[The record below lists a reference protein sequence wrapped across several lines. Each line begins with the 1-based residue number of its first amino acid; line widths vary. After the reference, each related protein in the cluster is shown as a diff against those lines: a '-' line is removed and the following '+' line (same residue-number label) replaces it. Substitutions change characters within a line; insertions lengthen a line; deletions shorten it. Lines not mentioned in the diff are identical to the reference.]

1 MDKKLETALN
11 NVETTYGELV
21 EIANGMLN
29 PMFEPI
35 NAIISRVS
43 ASVNA
48 MSIDQIR
55 DYILTIQLKAFEISE
70 IKEKAALKAELA
82 ETLQREKFAV
92 SFNGLEG
99 SAAAK
104 DKLALVETSAE
115 IVTEAL
121 YNLVAN
127 LLKTKLDQLHRLVD
141 ALKSILMS
149 RMQET
154 KFMNIGS
161 TNEVPSTCAFAGVDE
176 AQTSKEVTQ
185 ATCDAMV
192 TDNTALTV
200 IAGKNVSAEITV
212 KNADSA
218 VTYKINV
225 VIK

>member
-1 MDKKLETALN
+1 MDKKLETALT

-21 EIANGMLN
+21 GIANDMLN
-29 PMFEPI
+29 PLFEPI
-35 NAIISRVS
+35 NAVISTVN
-43 ASVNA
+43 ANVNA

-82 ETLQREKFAV
+82 ETLQKEKFAV

-104 DKLALVETSAE
+104 EKLALVETSAE
-115 IVTEAL
+115 IVSEAL
-121 YNLVAN
+121 YSLVAN

-141 ALKSILMS
+141 AMKSILMS

-161 TNEVPSTCAFAGVDE
+161 TNEIPGTNG
-176 AQTSKEVTQ
+176 TR
-185 ATCDAMV
+185 
-192 TDNTALTV
+192 V
-200 IAGKNVSAEITV
+200 ILHE
-212 KNADSA
+212 
-218 VTYKINV
+218 
-225 VIK
+225 

>member
-21 EIANGMLN
+21 DIANGMLN

-35 NAIISRVS
+35 NMIISRVN

-55 DYILTIQLKAFEISE
+55 DYILTLQLKAFEISE

-82 ETLQREKFAV
+82 ETLQKEKFAI

-99 SAAAK
+99 SAAVK

-121 YNLVAN
+121 YNLIAN

-161 TNEVPSTCAFAGVDE
+161 TNEVPATVG
-176 AQTSKEVTQ
+176 TRVTL
-185 ATCDAMV
+185 
-192 TDNTALTV
+192 N
-200 IAGKNVSAEITV
+200 E
-212 KNADSA
+212 
-218 VTYKINV
+218 
-225 VIK
+225 

>member
-21 EIANGMLN
+21 NIANDMLN

-35 NAIISRVS
+35 NRII
-43 ASVNA
+43 ASVNATVNA

-55 DYILTIQLKAFEISE
+55 DYILQIQLKAFEISE

-82 ETLQREKFAV
+82 ETLQKEKFAI

-121 YNLVAN
+121 YNLIAN

-154 KFMNIGS
+154 KFMNMGS
-161 TNEVPSTCAFAGVDE
+161 TSDVPATTGRMRLNEE
-176 AQTSKEVTQ
+176 
-185 ATCDAMV
+185 M
-192 TDNTALTV
+192 
-200 IAGKNVSAEITV
+200 
-212 KNADSA
+212 
-218 VTYKINV
+218 
-225 VIK
+225 

>member
-21 EIANGMLN
+21 DIANGMLN

-35 NAIISRVS
+35 NMIIAGVN
-43 ASVNA
+43 ATVNA

-55 DYILTIQLKAFEISE
+55 DYILQIQLKAFEISE

-82 ETLQREKFAV
+82 ETLQKEKFAI

-121 YNLVAN
+121 YNLIAN

-154 KFMNIGS
+154 KFMNMGS
-161 TNEVPSTCAFAGVDE
+161 TNEVPA
-176 AQTSKEVTQ
+176 TSGRMRLNE
-185 ATCDAMV
+185 
-192 TDNTALTV
+192 
-200 IAGKNVSAEITV
+200 EI
-212 KNADSA
+212 
-218 VTYKINV
+218 
-225 VIK
+225 

>member
-21 EIANGMLN
+21 DIANGMLN
-29 PMFEPI
+29 PMFDPI
-35 NAIISRVS
+35 NAIIAQVN

-82 ETLQREKFAV
+82 ETLQKEKFAI

-127 LLKTKLDQLHRLVD
+127 LLRTKLDQLHRLVD

-154 KFMNIGS
+154 KFMNMGS
-161 TNEVPSTCAFAGVDE
+161 SSETPATYGTSATTGNRVILNE
-176 AQTSKEVTQ
+176 
-185 ATCDAMV
+185 
-192 TDNTALTV
+192 
-200 IAGKNVSAEITV
+200 
-212 KNADSA
+212 
-218 VTYKINV
+218 
-225 VIK
+225 

>member
-21 EIANGMLN
+21 NIANDMLN

-35 NAIISRVS
+35 NMIIVS
-43 ASVNA
+43 VNATVNA

-55 DYILTIQLKAFEISE
+55 DYILQIQLKAFEISE

-82 ETLQREKFAV
+82 ETLQKEKFAI

-121 YNLVAN
+121 YNLIAN

-154 KFMNIGS
+154 KFMNMGS
-161 TNEVPSTCAFAGVDE
+161 TNEVPATTGRMRLNE
-176 AQTSKEVTQ
+176 EV
-185 ATCDAMV
+185 
-192 TDNTALTV
+192 
-200 IAGKNVSAEITV
+200 
-212 KNADSA
+212 
-218 VTYKINV
+218 
-225 VIK
+225 

>member
-21 EIANGMLN
+21 DIANGMLN
-29 PMFEPI
+29 PMFDPI
-35 NAIISRVS
+35 NTVIARVN

-55 DYILTIQLKAFEISE
+55 DYILTLQLKAFEISE
-70 IKEKAALKAELA
+70 VKEKAALKAELA
-82 ETLQREKFAV
+82 ETLQKEKFAI

-99 SAAAK
+99 SAAVK

-154 KFMNIGS
+154 KFMNMGS
-161 TNEVPSTCAFAGVDE
+161 SNETPATYG
-176 AQTSKEVTQ
+176 TSAITG
-185 ATCDAMV
+185 
-192 TDNTALTV
+192 NRV
-200 IAGKNVSAEITV
+200 ILNE
-212 KNADSA
+212 
-218 VTYKINV
+218 
-225 VIK
+225 

>member
-21 EIANGMLN
+21 DIANGMLN

-35 NAIISRVS
+35 NMIISRVS

-55 DYILTIQLKAFEISE
+55 DYILTLQLKAFEISE

-82 ETLQREKFAV
+82 ETLQKEKFAV

-99 SAAAK
+99 SAAVK

-161 TNEVPSTCAFAGVDE
+161 TNEVPATVG
-176 AQTSKEVTQ
+176 TRVTL
-185 ATCDAMV
+185 
-192 TDNTALTV
+192 N
-200 IAGKNVSAEITV
+200 E
-212 KNADSA
+212 
-218 VTYKINV
+218 
-225 VIK
+225 

>member
-1 MDKKLETALN
+1 MNKKLETALN

-21 EIANGMLN
+21 GIANNMLD
-29 PMFEPI
+29 PMFRPI
-35 NAIISRVS
+35 NDIISKIS

-55 DYILTIQLKAFEISE
+55 DNILTLQLKAFEISE

-82 ETLQREKFAV
+82 ETLQKEKFAV
-92 SFNGLEG
+92 SFNSLEG

-104 DKLALVETSAE
+104 EKLALVETSSE
-115 IVTEAL
+115 VVSEAL

-154 KFMNIGS
+154 KFMNIGG
-161 TNEVPSTCAFAGVDE
+161 T
-176 AQTSKEVTQ
+176 
-185 ATCDAMV
+185 
-192 TDNTALTV
+192 
-200 IAGKNVSAEITV
+200 AEIPATTGRMRLTEDG
-212 KNADSA
+212 A
-218 VTYKINV
+218 TF
-225 VIK
+225 

>member
-21 EIANGMLN
+21 NIANDMLN

-35 NAIISRVS
+35 NKVISNVN

-55 DYILTIQLKAFEISE
+55 DYILTLQLKAFEISE

-82 ETLQREKFAV
+82 ETLQKEKFAV

-99 SAAAK
+99 SAAVK

-121 YNLVAN
+121 YNLIAN

-154 KFMNIGS
+154 KFMNMGS
-161 TNEVPSTCAFAGVDE
+161 TNEVP
-176 AQTSKEVTQ
+176 
-185 ATCDAMV
+185 AT
-192 TDNTALTV
+192 TGRIRLNE
-200 IAGKNVSAEITV
+200 EI
-212 KNADSA
+212 
-218 VTYKINV
+218 
-225 VIK
+225 

>member
-1 MDKKLETALN
+1 MTL
-11 NVETTYGELV
+11 
-21 EIANGMLN
+21 
-29 PMFEPI
+29 
-35 NAIISRVS
+35 
-43 ASVNA
+43 
-48 MSIDQIR
+48 
-55 DYILTIQLKAFEISE
+55 QLKAFEISE

-82 ETLQREKFAV
+82 ETLQKEKFAI

-99 SAAAK
+99 SAAVK

-161 TNEVPSTCAFAGVDE
+161 TNEVPATVG
-176 AQTSKEVTQ
+176 TRVTL
-185 ATCDAMV
+185 
-192 TDNTALTV
+192 N
-200 IAGKNVSAEITV
+200 E
-212 KNADSA
+212 
-218 VTYKINV
+218 
-225 VIK
+225 

>member
-1 MDKKLETALN
+1 MDKKLETALT

-21 EIANGMLN
+21 GIANDMLD
-29 PMFEPI
+29 PLFEPI
-35 NAIISRVS
+35 NNIISRVN

-48 MSIDQIR
+48 LSIDQIR

-82 ETLQREKFAV
+82 ETLQKEKFAV
-92 SFNGLEG
+92 SFNGLDG

-104 DKLALVETSAE
+104 EKLALVETSSE
-115 IVTEAL
+115 IVAEAL
-121 YNLVAN
+121 YSLVAN

-161 TNEVPSTCAFAGVDE
+161 SNEVPGVSG
-176 AQTSKEVTQ
+176 TR
-185 ATCDAMV
+185 
-192 TDNTALTV
+192 
-200 IAGKNVSAEITV
+200 
-212 KNADSA
+212 
-218 VTYKINV
+218 V
-225 VIK
+225 VLNE

>member
-21 EIANGMLN
+21 DIANGMLN

-35 NAIISRVS
+35 NMIIARVN

-82 ETLQREKFAV
+82 ETLQKEKFAV

-99 SAAAK
+99 SAAVK

-121 YNLVAN
+121 YNLIAN

-161 TNEVPSTCAFAGVDE
+161 TNDVP
-176 AQTSKEVTQ
+176 VT
-185 ATCDAMV
+185 TGTRV
-192 TDNTALTV
+192 TLN
-200 IAGKNVSAEITV
+200 E
-212 KNADSA
+212 
-218 VTYKINV
+218 
-225 VIK
+225 

>member
-21 EIANGMLN
+21 NIANDMLN

-35 NAIISRVS
+35 NLIITQVN
-43 ASVNA
+43 ATVNA

-55 DYILTIQLKAFEISE
+55 DYILRIQLKAFEISE

-82 ETLQREKFAV
+82 ETLQKEKFAV

-99 SAAAK
+99 SAAVK

-121 YNLVAN
+121 YNLIAN

-154 KFMNIGS
+154 KFMNMGS
-161 TNEVPSTCAFAGVDE
+161 TNEVP
-176 AQTSKEVTQ
+176 
-185 ATCDAMV
+185 ATTGRMRL
-192 TDNTALTV
+192 N
-200 IAGKNVSAEITV
+200 EEM
-212 KNADSA
+212 
-218 VTYKINV
+218 
-225 VIK
+225 

>member
-1 MDKKLETALN
+1 MEAIMDKKLETALN

-21 EIANGMLN
+21 NIANDMLN
-29 PMFEPI
+29 PMFDPI
-35 NAIISRVS
+35 NTIISRVN

-82 ETLQREKFAV
+82 ETLQKEKFAV

-99 SAAAK
+99 SAAVK

-121 YNLVAN
+121 YNLIAN

-154 KFMNIGS
+154 KFMNMGS
-161 TNEVPSTCAFAGVDE
+161 TNEVP
-176 AQTSKEVTQ
+176 
-185 ATCDAMV
+185 ATTGRMRL
-192 TDNTALTV
+192 N
-200 IAGKNVSAEITV
+200 EEM
-212 KNADSA
+212 
-218 VTYKINV
+218 
-225 VIK
+225 

>member
-21 EIANGMLN
+21 EIANGMLD

-35 NAIISRVS
+35 NAVISRVN

-55 DYILTIQLKAFEISE
+55 DYILTLQLKAFEISE

-82 ETLQREKFAV
+82 ETLQKERFAV
-92 SFNGLEG
+92 SFNSFEG

-104 DKLALVETSAE
+104 DKLALVETSSE
-115 IVTEAL
+115 IVSEAL

-127 LLKTKLDQLHRLVD
+127 LLKTKVDQLHRLVD

-154 KFMNIGS
+154 KFMNMGS
-161 TNEVPSTCAFAGVDE
+161 TNEVPATTGRMRLNE
-176 AQTSKEVTQ
+176 EV
-185 ATCDAMV
+185 
-192 TDNTALTV
+192 
-200 IAGKNVSAEITV
+200 
-212 KNADSA
+212 
-218 VTYKINV
+218 
-225 VIK
+225 

>member
-21 EIANGMLN
+21 DIANGMLN

-35 NAIISRVS
+35 NMIIARVN

-82 ETLQREKFAV
+82 ETLQKEKFAV

-99 SAAAK
+99 SAAVK

-121 YNLVAN
+121 YNLIAN

-154 KFMNIGS
+154 KFMNLGS
-161 TNEVPSTCAFAGVDE
+161 SNETPATYG
-176 AQTSKEVTQ
+176 TS
-185 ATCDAMV
+185 AT
-192 TDNTALTV
+192 TGNRV
-200 IAGKNVSAEITV
+200 ILNE
-212 KNADSA
+212 
-218 VTYKINV
+218 
-225 VIK
+225 

>member
-21 EIANGMLN
+21 EIANGMLD

-35 NAIISRVS
+35 NAVISRVN

-55 DYILTIQLKAFEISE
+55 DYILTLQLKAFEISE

-82 ETLQREKFAV
+82 ETLQKERFAV
-92 SFNGLEG
+92 SFNGFEG

-104 DKLALVETSAE
+104 DKLALVETSSE

-127 LLKTKLDQLHRLVD
+127 LLKTKVDQLHRLVD

-154 KFMNIGS
+154 KFMNMGS
-161 TNEVPSTCAFAGVDE
+161 TNETP
-176 AQTSKEVTQ
+176 
-185 ATCDAMV
+185 ATYG
-192 TDNTALTV
+192 T
-200 IAGKNVSAEITV
+200 
-212 KNADSA
+212 SA
-218 VTYKINV
+218 VTGNR
-225 VIK
+225 VILNE

>member
-21 EIANGMLN
+21 NIANDMLN

-35 NAIISRVS
+35 NMII
-43 ASVNA
+43 ASVNATVNA

-55 DYILTIQLKAFEISE
+55 DYILQIQLKAFEISE

-82 ETLQREKFAV
+82 ETLQKEKFAI

-121 YNLVAN
+121 YNLIAN

-154 KFMNIGS
+154 KFMNMGS
-161 TNEVPSTCAFAGVDE
+161 TNEIGPTTG
-176 AQTSKEVTQ
+176 TRVTL
-185 ATCDAMV
+185 
-192 TDNTALTV
+192 N
-200 IAGKNVSAEITV
+200 E
-212 KNADSA
+212 
-218 VTYKINV
+218 
-225 VIK
+225 

>member
-21 EIANGMLN
+21 DIANGMLN
-29 PMFEPI
+29 SMFEPI
-35 NAIISRVS
+35 NMIISRVN

-55 DYILTIQLKAFEISE
+55 DYILTLQLKAFEISE

-82 ETLQREKFAV
+82 ETLQKEKFAV

-99 SAAAK
+99 SAAVK
-104 DKLALVETSAE
+104 DRLALVETSAE

-154 KFMNIGS
+154 KFMNMGS
-161 TNEVPSTCAFAGVDE
+161 TNEVPATVG
-176 AQTSKEVTQ
+176 TRVTL
-185 ATCDAMV
+185 
-192 TDNTALTV
+192 N
-200 IAGKNVSAEITV
+200 E
-212 KNADSA
+212 
-218 VTYKINV
+218 
-225 VIK
+225 

>member
-21 EIANGMLN
+21 DIANGMLN

-35 NAIISRVS
+35 NMIISRVN

-82 ETLQREKFAV
+82 ETLQKEKFAV

-121 YNLVAN
+121 YNLIAN

-161 TNEVPSTCAFAGVDE
+161 SNEVPTTAG
-176 AQTSKEVTQ
+176 TR
-185 ATCDAMV
+185 
-192 TDNTALTV
+192 V
-200 IAGKNVSAEITV
+200 ILNE
-212 KNADSA
+212 
-218 VTYKINV
+218 
-225 VIK
+225 

>member
-21 EIANGMLN
+21 DIANGMLN

-35 NAIISRVS
+35 NMIIARVN

-82 ETLQREKFAV
+82 ETLQKEKFAV

-99 SAAAK
+99 SAAVK

-121 YNLVAN
+121 YNLIAN

-161 TNEVPSTCAFAGVDE
+161 TNDVPATYG
-176 AQTSKEVTQ
+176 TS
-185 ATCDAMV
+185 AT
-192 TDNTALTV
+192 TGNRV
-200 IAGKNVSAEITV
+200 ILNE
-212 KNADSA
+212 
-218 VTYKINV
+218 
-225 VIK
+225 